1 MVARVLKDHMAL
13 STPVEKDRNG
23 LMPVSSTPLK
33 LWRSA
38 VHKEP
43 CGRRTDLSQAG
54 VAFYLAYKQ
63 GKNAAYIL
71 QRRVEHTPGKHGPAL
86 NVLAKLKTRAVREV
100 QGEHVSYKNSYAT
113 QQNTNKQ

>member
-1 MVARVLKDHMAL
+1 MRVSTENYQTCEVPLVQTEVCTIMVARVLKDHMAL

-71 QRRVEHTPGKHGPAL
+71 QRRVEHTPG
-86 NVLAKLKTRAVREV
+86 
-100 QGEHVSYKNSYAT
+100 
-113 QQNTNKQ
+113 